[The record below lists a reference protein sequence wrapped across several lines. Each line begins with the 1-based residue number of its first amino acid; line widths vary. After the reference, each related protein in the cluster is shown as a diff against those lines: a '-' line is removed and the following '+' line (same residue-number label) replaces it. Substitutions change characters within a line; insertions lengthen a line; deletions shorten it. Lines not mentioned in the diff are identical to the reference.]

1 MFQHNLILTIR
12 NFKRFKGTFFINLIG
27 LSSGLACTL
36 LIYLWVNDELRV
48 DKFHEKGD
56 RLFQV
61 MMNYHN
67 ADGTET
73 APATPG
79 PLAGALATQL
89 PQVEYAVATTSGM
102 EIPPFT
108 LSVEDKNIK
117 AAVQFAGPDFFR
129 MFSYDLLQGDQNTVL
144 QDKNSIVISQGL
156 AGKLFNTTENIL
168 GKAVTF
174 EHSKQYL
181 ISGIFKDIPPASS
194 DQFDFVLSS
203 ELLKDIN
210 PGLKEWGNTGPRTF
224 VLLREG
230 TDAAGLGAHIT
241 GLVKAND
248 KAVNATLFLRP
259 YWDKYLYDKYE
270 NGKQA
275 GGRIAYV
282 KLFSVIAL
290 FIVIIACINFMNLST
305 AKASRR
311 LKEVGIKKAIG
322 ARRETLLLQYLGES
336 LLMALGSLI
345 AAFILVGLL
354 LPAFNQITGKQ
365 LTLLWDASLIGW
377 ALAIAVFTGLL
388 AGSYPALYLSGF
400 SPLAVLKGTLNHSTG
415 EVWARKGL
423 VVFQFTMSV
432 ILIVAVLV
440 VYKQTEFVQSKNLGY
455 AKDNVIYFGADGR
468 VKESLETFLAEV
480 KNLPGIVNASSTAH
494 SFMGQQSWTSGL
506 QWEGKN
512 PDDEVQFEIAKVNH
526 DLIQTLGIGMAAGR
540 PFSRDFATD
549 SSAIILNEAAV
560 QVMGLKDPVGKV
572 VKLWGQDRQVIGV
585 AKNFHFQSLHEKVTP
600 LFFLLTPGETPNVVV
615 KIAAGKEK
623 AAIDGLRTFYEGYNR
638 GFAFDYKFLSRDYQ
652 ALYAAESRVAVLSRY
667 FAGLAILISCL
678 GLFGLAAF
686 TAERRRKEIGIRKVL
701 GSSELGIVRLLS
713 GEFTKMVLTSVV
725 IALPISYLLTKGWL
739 ERFAY
744 RIPLEPWYFLLAG
757 LLALLVALAT
767 VGVQALKAARAN
779 PVHSLKDE

>member
-1 MFQHNLILTIR
+1 
-12 NFKRFKGTFFINLIG
+12 
-27 LSSGLACTL
+27 
-36 LIYLWVNDELRV
+36 
-48 DKFHEKGD
+48 
-56 RLFQV
+56 
-61 MMNYHN
+61 
-67 ADGTET
+67 
-73 APATPG
+73 
-79 PLAGALATQL
+79 
-89 PQVEYAVATTSGM
+89 
-102 EIPPFT
+102 
-108 LSVEDKNIK
+108 
-117 AAVQFAGPDFFR
+117 
-129 MFSYDLLQGDQNTVL
+129 
-144 QDKNSIVISQGL
+144 
-156 AGKLFNTTENIL
+156 
-168 GKAVTF
+168 
-174 EHSKQYL
+174 
-181 ISGIFKDIPPASS
+181 
-194 DQFDFVLSS
+194 
-203 ELLKDIN
+203 
-210 PGLKEWGNTGPRTF
+210 
-224 VLLREG
+224 
-230 TDAAGLGAHIT
+230 
-241 GLVKAND
+241 
-248 KAVNATLFLRP
+248 
-259 YWDKYLYDKYE
+259 
-270 NGKQA
+270 
-275 GGRIAYV
+275 
-282 KLFSVIAL
+282 
-290 FIVIIACINFMNLST
+290 
-305 AKASRR
+305 
-311 LKEVGIKKAIG
+311 
-322 ARRETLLLQYLGES
+322 
-336 LLMALGSLI
+336 
-345 AAFILVGLL
+345 
-354 LPAFNQITGKQ
+354 
-365 LTLLWDASLIGW
+365 
-377 ALAIAVFTGLL
+377 
-388 AGSYPALYLSGF
+388 
-400 SPLAVLKGTLNHSTG
+400 
-415 EVWARKGL
+415 
-423 VVFQFTMSV
+423 
-432 ILIVAVLV
+432 
-440 VYKQTEFVQSKNLGY
+440 
-455 AKDNVIYFGADGR
+455 
-468 VKESLETFLAEV
+468 
-480 KNLPGIVNASSTAH
+480 
-494 SFMGQQSWTSGL
+494 MGQQSWTSGL

-549 SSAIILNEAAV
+549 SSTIILNEAAV